1 MIGSK
6 IDLFNPQWLDV
17 IFAGRN
23 KSYGAYELRKQNS
36 RTTSRA
42 VIIGALMFST
52 LVATPLIVRYI
63 SGILPEEE
71 KVKITEVVLAPPPP
85 INKEELPPPPP
96 EPPKPK
102 IDQVKF
108 PPPVVVPAEQ
118 VRDEEPPTVEELK
131 VADPGQ
137 KTIEGDP
144 NAEIVIDEPVG
155 EAPKVV
161 AVIED
166 NSIRDFASVEV
177 LPEFQGGMAGWGKYL
192 QKNLKYPPMARE
204 NNITGRVIMS
214 FVVEKNGQLTDI
226 KVLRG
231 IGGGCDEEAVR
242 VLKNAPAWKP
252 GIQNGRPVRV
262 AYTMPI
268 FFQLAG
274 Q

>member
-1 MIGSK
+1 MLGSK
-6 IDLFNPQWLDV
+6 IDLFNNQWLDV
-17 IFAGRN
+17 VFAGRN
-23 KSYGAYELRKQNS
+23 KSYGAYDLRKDNS
-36 RTTSRA
+36 KTTSRA
-42 VIIGALMFST
+42 VIIGSLLFVITVS
-52 LVATPLIVRYI
+52 LPLIIRYI
-63 SGILPEEE
+63 SGILPEDE
-71 KVKITEVVLAPPPP
+71 KLKVTEVVLQPPPP

-102 IDQVKF
+102 IDQIKF
-108 PPPVVVPAEQ
+108 PPPVVVPAEE

-144 NAEIVIDEPVG
+144 NADIVIDEPVG
-155 EAPKVV
+155 EAPKQAEVT
-161 AVIED
+161 ED
-166 NSIRDFASVEV
+166 NSIKDFASVEV
-177 LPEFQGGMAGWGKYL
+177 LPEFAGGMAGWGKYL
-192 QKNLKYPPMARE
+192 QKNLKYPPIARE

-252 GIQNGRPVRV
+252 GQQNGRPVRV

>member
-1 MIGSK
+1 MLGSK

-17 IFAGRN
+17 VFAGRN
-23 KSYGAYELRKQNS
+23 KTYGAYELRRDNS
-36 RTTSRA
+36 KTTSRA
-42 VIIGALMFST
+42 VIIGSLLFIVMVS
-52 LVATPLIVRYI
+52 LPLIIRYI
-63 SGILPEEE
+63 SGILPEPE
-71 KVKITEVVLAPPPP
+71 KEKITEVVLAPPPP
-85 INKEELPPPPP
+85 ISKEELPPPPP

-108 PPPVVVPAEQ
+108 PPPVVVPAE
-118 VRDEEPPTVEELK
+118 ELK

-137 KTIEGDP
+137 KTIEGNPD
-144 NAEIVIDEPVG
+144 AEIVIDEPVG
-155 EAPKVV
+155 EAPKVQEV
-161 AVIED
+161 VED
-166 NSIRDFASVEV
+166 NSIKDFASVEV

-214 FVVEKNGQLTDI
+214 FVVEKNGQLTDV
-226 KVLRG
+226 KVVRG
-231 IGGGCDEEAVR
+231 IGGGCDEEAMR

>member
-1 MIGSK
+1 MLGSK
-6 IDLFNPQWLDV
+6 IDLFKPEWLDV
-17 IFAGRN
+17 VFAGRN
-23 KSYGAYELRKQNS
+23 KSYGAYDLRKDNS
-36 RTTSRA
+36 KTTSRA
-42 VIIGALMFST
+42 IIIGSILFIVVVS
-52 LVATPLIVRYI
+52 LPLIIRYI
-63 SGILPEEE
+63 SGILPENEQ
-71 KVKITEVVLAPPPP
+71 VKITEVVLASPPP

-102 IDQVKF
+102 IDQIKF
-108 PPPVVVPAEQ
+108 PPPVVVPAEE
-118 VRDEEPPTVEELK
+118 VRDEEPPTIEELK

-144 NAEIVIDEPVG
+144 NADIVIDEPVG
-155 EAPKVV
+155 EAPKEVEV
-161 AVIED
+161 TED
-166 NSIRDFASVEV
+166 NSIKDFASVEV
-177 LPEFQGGMAGWGKYL
+177 LPEFNGGMAGWGKYL
-192 QKNLKYPPMARE
+192 RKNLKYPPMARE

-214 FVVEKNGQLTDI
+214 FVVEKNGTLTDI

-231 IGGGCDEEAVR
+231 IGGGCDEEASR
-242 VLKNAPAWKP
+242 VLRKAPAWKP

>member
-1 MIGSK
+1 MLGSK

-17 IFAGRN
+17 VFDGRN
-23 KSYGAYELRKQNS
+23 KNYGAYELRKGNS
-36 RTTSRA
+36 KTTSRA
-42 VIIGALMFST
+42 VIIGSLLFIVMVS
-52 LVATPLIVRYI
+52 LPLIIRYI

-102 IDQVKF
+102 VDQIKF

-144 NAEIVIDEPVG
+144 NADIVIDEPVG
-155 EAPKVV
+155 EAPKEV

-166 NSIRDFASVEV
+166 NSIKDFASVEV

-214 FVVEKNGQLTDI
+214 FVVEKNGNLTDI

-231 IGGGCDEEAVR
+231 IGGGCDEEAIR

>member
-1 MIGSK
+1 MLGSK
-6 IDLFNPQWLDV
+6 IDLFKSQWLDV

-23 KSYGAYELRKQNS
+23 KSYGAYELRKDNS
-36 RTTSRA
+36 KTTTRA
-42 VIIGALMFST
+42 VIIGSLLFIVVVS
-52 LVATPLIVRYI
+52 LPLIIRYI
-63 SGILPEEE
+63 SGILPEPE
-71 KVKITEVVLAPPPP
+71 KEKITEVVLAAPPP

-102 IDQVKF
+102 IDQVRF
-108 PPPVVVPAEQ
+108 PPPVVVPAEE

-137 KTIEGDP
+137 KTIAGDP
-144 NAEIVIDEPVG
+144 DAEIRIDEPVG
-155 EAPKVV
+155 EAPKEA
-161 AVIED
+161 AVTED
-166 NSIRDFASVEV
+166 NSIKDFASVEV
-177 LPEFQGGMAGWGKYL
+177 LPEFQGGMKGWAKYL
-192 QKNLKYPPMARE
+192 ENNLKYPLMARE

-242 VLKNAPAWKP
+242 VFKKSPTWKP

-268 FFQLAG
+268 LFQISG
-274 Q
+274 E

>member
-1 MIGSK
+1 MLGSK

-17 IFAGRN
+17 VFAGRN
-23 KSYGAYELRKQNS
+23 KSYGAYELRKDNS
-36 RTTSRA
+36 KTTSRA
-42 VIIGALMFST
+42 VIIGSLLFIT
-52 LVATPLIVRYI
+52 LVSLPLIIRYI

-144 NAEIVIDEPVG
+144 NADIVIDEPVG

-177 LPEFQGGMAGWGKYL
+177 LPEFTGGMAGWGKYL

-214 FVVEKNGQLTDI
+214 FVVEKNGKLTDI

-231 IGGGCDEEAVR
+231 IGGGCDEEAKR
-242 VLKNAPAWKP
+242 VLANAPAWKP

>member
-1 MIGSK
+1 MLGSK
-6 IDLFNPQWLDV
+6 IDLFKPEWLDV
-17 IFAGRN
+17 VFTGRN
-23 KSYGAYELRKQNS
+23 KSYGAYDLRKDNS
-36 RTTSRA
+36 KTTSRA
-42 VIIGALMFST
+42 IIIGSILFI
-52 LVATPLIVRYI
+52 LVVSLPLIVRYI
-63 SGILPEEE
+63 SGILPEDDQL
-71 KVKITEVVLAPPPP
+71 KMTEVVLAPPPP

-102 IDQVKF
+102 IDQIKF
-108 PPPVVVPAEQ
+108 PPPVVVPAEE
-118 VRDEEPPTVEELK
+118 VRDEEPPTIEELK

-144 NAEIVIDEPVG
+144 NADIVIDEPVG
-155 EAPKVV
+155 EAPKEVEV
-161 AVIED
+161 TED
-166 NSIRDFASVEV
+166 NSIKDFASVEV
-177 LPEFQGGMAGWGKYL
+177 LPEFNGGMAGWGKYL

-231 IGGGCDEEAVR
+231 IGGGCDEEAAR

>member
-1 MIGSK
+1 MLGSK
-6 IDLFNPQWLDV
+6 IDLFNNQWLDV

-23 KSYGAYELRKQNS
+23 KSYGAYELRKDNS
-36 RTTSRA
+36 KTTSRA
-42 VIIGALMFST
+42 VIIGSLLFITMVS
-52 LVATPLIVRYI
+52 LPLIIKYI
-63 SGILPEEE
+63 SGILPEDE
-71 KVKITEVVLAPPPP
+71 KMKVTEVVLAPPPP

-102 IDQVKF
+102 VDQIKF
-108 PPPVVVPAEQ
+108 PPPVVVPAEE

-144 NAEIVIDEPVG
+144 NADIVIDEPVG
-155 EAPKVV
+155 EAPKQAEVT
-161 AVIED
+161 ED

-177 LPEFQGGMAGWGKYL
+177 LPNPPGGMQGWGKYL
-192 QKNLKYPPMARE
+192 QKNLKYPPIARE

-242 VLKNAPAWKP
+242 VLKNAPAWEP
-252 GIQNGRPVRV
+252 GKQNGRSVRV

>member
-1 MIGSK
+1 MLGSK
-6 IDLFNPQWLDV
+6 IDLFKSQWLDV

-23 KSYGAYELRKQNS
+23 KSYGAYELRKDNS
-36 RTTSRA
+36 KTTTRA
-42 VIIGALMFST
+42 VIIGSLLFIT
-52 LVATPLIVRYI
+52 LVSLPLIIRYI
-63 SGILPEEE
+63 SGILPEPE
-71 KVKITEVVLAPPPP
+71 KEKITEVVLAAPPP

-108 PPPVVVPAEQ
+108 PPPVVVPAEE

-137 KTIEGDP
+137 KTIAGDP
-144 NAEIVIDEPVG
+144 DAEIRIDEPVG
-155 EAPKVV
+155 EAPKEA
-161 AVIED
+161 AVTED
-166 NSIRDFASVEV
+166 NSIKDFASVEV
-177 LPEFQGGMAGWGKYL
+177 LPEFQGGMKGWAKYL
-192 QKNLKYPPMARE
+192 GDNLKYPLMARE

-242 VLKNAPAWKP
+242 VFKKSPTWKP

-268 FFQLAG
+268 LFQISG
-274 Q
+274 E